1 MRRPLHNAPE
11 PAESH
16 PVAEALGSPE
26 SMLSG
31 ILDKLSQLGIDVAPY
46 EVRASAGNCRS
57 ADAVAAARLVLT
69 P

>member
-31 ILDKLSQLGIDVAPY
+31 ILDKLAQLGIDVAPY
-46 EVRASAGNCRS
+46 EVRASAGACRP